1 MRLYIFYILILS
13 SCSGNN
19 NNYKKLNTED
29 INVKQVIN
37 QSTQQNPSN
46 EVNKII
52 HYSNLNNTSGIVKLK
67 EGKNTK
73 FNIYEDSLLT
83 KKIVINSISDKSILK
98 LRPFAYHKDY
108 SLLVFKCRSVNQKYY
123 VVTNEEN
130 SKDFFIPKSSNFVY
144 EDWTYH
150 LLNSVTSVTSLNI
163 DDFKTK
169 PDEQSKSKVISPED
183 TFFPREI
190 KGSWLR
196 VENDEDVP
204 TSSWLKWRNGD
215 SLKIELFY
223 FM

>member
-1 MRLYIFYILILS
+1 
-13 SCSGNN
+13 
-19 NNYKKLNTED
+19 
-29 INVKQVIN
+29 
-37 QSTQQNPSN
+37 
-46 EVNKII
+46 
-52 HYSNLNNTSGIVKLK
+52 
-67 EGKNTK
+67 
-73 FNIYEDSLLT
+73 
-83 KKIVINSISDKSILK
+83 
-98 LRPFAYHKDY
+98 
-108 SLLVFKCRSVNQKYY
+108 
-123 VVTNEEN
+123 VTNEEN

-163 DDFKTK
+163 YDFKTK